1 MLFESMLEIYHPGNY
16 TCDLIPLQFS
26 KIKAK
31 SKQKGNFVLDLCAFY
46 GGEILREGQIYI
58 VEDLLNKKCYW
69 MKLFIAYNSI
79 TTDDQYFYFAPID
92 KLNEVKVKVNINEEI
107 TINNQMPLRCIID
120 QFNFNKYLIYKP
132 SVYISTIPL
141 KYKIISV
148 DNKKWNELCEIVMDN
163 DLLVPISKII
173 NVSDL
178 RYYISTFL

>member
-31 SKQKGNFVLDLCAFY
+31 SKKRCELYAFY
-46 GGEILREGQIYI
+46 DDEILREGQIYI

-69 MKLFIAYNSI
+69 MKLFIAYNSM

-107 TINNQMPLRCIID
+107 TINDQIYTTRSID
-120 QFNFNKYLIYKP
+120 QFNFHTYLIYKL